1 MALRRMARKRIGE
14 LLVERALI
22 TPAQLEEGLAHQRQT
37 RQRLGV
43 ALIQKGF
50 LSEEQLAHA
59 LADALG
65 IPLVDLKATQPEWS
79 AIHMLRAQFC
89 EQHDLFPFAMTAAG
103 SGGSG
108 EKAKPGGKAQPRKQL
123 LVAMSDPLN
132 VPAIEEIEFTTGLKV
147 APRLA
152 PLSAV
157 RGAIARY
164 YHKVNPDQAVGDTV
178 MVIHSKA
185 GGGSVSL
192 SREGTAAPDEDI
204 IEGELLEGVEPVPA
218 DDLDD
223 LFSAATPGKAP
234 APPVL
239 APAAAKRSTP
249 VDHLRSD
256 LDYLFGS
263 KEAPDPVERLE
274 LKFWT
279 LLRLMADKGLI
290 TREEFAKALA
300 EAEDG
305 T

>member
-50 LSEEQLAHA
+50 LSEDQLAHA

-65 IPLVDLKATQPEWS
+65 IPLVDLKVTQPEWS

-89 EQHDLFPFAMTAAG
+89 EQHDLFPFAMTAPA
-103 SGGSG
+103 S
-108 EKAKPGGKAQPRKQL
+108 GKAQPRKLL

-147 APRLA
+147 APRMA
-152 PLSAV
+152 PLSSV

-164 YHKVNPDQAVGDTV
+164 YHKVNPDQALGDTV

-192 SREGTAAPDEDI
+192 SREGAAEEDI

-223 LFSAATPGKAP
+223 LFSAATPGQSP

-239 APAAAKRSTP
+239 TPATARRSTP

-300 EAEDG
+300 AAEDG
-305 T
+305 A